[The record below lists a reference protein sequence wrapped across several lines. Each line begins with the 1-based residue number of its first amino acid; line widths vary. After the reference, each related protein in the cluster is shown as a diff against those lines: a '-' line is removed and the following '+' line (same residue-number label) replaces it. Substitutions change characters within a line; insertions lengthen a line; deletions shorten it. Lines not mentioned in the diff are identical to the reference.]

1 MRWDASTAA
10 DSVEKMV
17 GERVAYWESRW
28 VGERE
33 KPMAV
38 KMAACSGDLLAD
50 WMVFPSAVYSVGS
63 MAVWTA
69 V

>member
-38 KMAACSGDLLAD
+38 KMAGERA
-50 WMVFPSAVYSVGS
+50 VHSAAWSAAQWGGG
-63 MAVWTA
+63 
-69 V
+69 